1 MKMGGNNVKEAR
13 VILPDGKSFQVEIGD
28 LRRHWVFWVKG
39 RRAVDEEEGEVK
51 VIAYFR
57 EPVSMDEAKRIL
69 GLI

>member
-1 MKMGGNNVKEAR
+1 MKMGKNDVKEAR
-13 VILPDGKSFQVEIGD
+13 VILPDGKSFQIEIGD
-28 LRRHWVFWVKG
+28 LRRRWVFWVKG
-39 RRAVDEEEGEVK
+39 RKVVSEGEGEVK